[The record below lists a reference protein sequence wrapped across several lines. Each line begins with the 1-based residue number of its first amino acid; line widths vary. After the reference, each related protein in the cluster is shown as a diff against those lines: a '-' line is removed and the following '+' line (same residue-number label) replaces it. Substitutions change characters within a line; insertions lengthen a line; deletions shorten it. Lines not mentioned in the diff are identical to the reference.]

1 MSHLIY
7 STETTTEKWR
17 TEKLKT
23 KKRICSESV
32 GKRSG
37 ESVESDTGRR
47 KGRLRWEGFAEKEGF
62 NPGMKE

>member
-17 TEKLKT
+17 TEKLK
-23 KKRICSESV
+23 KQICSESV

-37 ESVESDTGRR
+37 ESVESDWKKKRKATVGRFCR
-47 KGRLRWEGFAEKEGF
+47 KEGF